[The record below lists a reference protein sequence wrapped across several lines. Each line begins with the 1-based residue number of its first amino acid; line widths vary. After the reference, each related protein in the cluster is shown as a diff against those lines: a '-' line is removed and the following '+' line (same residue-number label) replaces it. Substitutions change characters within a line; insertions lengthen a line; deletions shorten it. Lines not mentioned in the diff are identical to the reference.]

1 MYCLE
6 LAGEDDP
13 FALREADAAAAGLEP
28 LATGLALAGHVD
40 ADRLRGLAYT
50 HAADEL
56 VARTEAGLDAAELAL
71 EAAAPFDREGT
82 VAVRARDVQGLTG
95 VDTQAAER
103 RLGKVL
109 VEQGYEVDLD
119 DPDHE
124 LRALFSADEE
134 DGLTDADADGTGE
147 GPDRIAP
154 KNGVCVL
161 GWLDVESVRDFDER
175 RPTDRPFFQPGSMA
189 PMDARAI
196 ANIAGAG
203 PGRRILDPMCG
214 TGGTLIEAGLVG
226 ADLVGTDAQWK
237 MVRGTKGNLDAL
249 VPEADAAVA
258 RADATRLPLRDGAVE
273 GLVFD
278 APYGRQ
284 SKIATHRLEDLVAG
298 ALAEGHRVSGPD
310 ATCVLMADR
319 SWHDAAVSAGWRVT
333 DRFERRVHATLVRH
347 VHVLEKSP

>member
-13 FALREADAAAAGLEP
+13 FALREAEAAAAGIEP
-28 LATGLALAGHVD
+28 LATGLALAGHVNP
-40 ADRLRGLAYT
+40 DRLRGLAYT

-56 VARTEAGLDAAELAL
+56 LARTEASFEAAEIAL
-71 EAAAPFDREGT
+71 DAAAPFDREGT

-95 VDTQAAER
+95 VDTQTAER
-103 RLGKVL
+103 RLGNVL
-109 VEQGYEVDLD
+109 VDRGYEVDLD

-124 LRALFSADEE
+124 LRALFSAE
-134 DGLTDADADGTGE
+134 DGLEDPDGSGDANERLPPTE
-147 GPDRIAP
+147 
-154 KNGVCVL
+154 GVCVL
-161 GWLDVESVRDFDER
+161 GWLETESVRDFDER

-196 ANIAGAG
+196 ANIAGSG
-203 PGRRILDPMCG
+203 PGKRILDPMCG

-226 ADLVGTDAQWK
+226 ADVVGTDAQWK

-249 VPEADAAVA
+249 VPDAEAAVA
-258 RADATRLPLRDGAVE
+258 RADATRLPLDDDTIDGV
-273 GLVFD
+273 VFD

-284 SKIATHRLEDLVAG
+284 SKIATHRLSDLVGG
-298 ALAEGHRVSGPD
+298 ALSEVYRVSGEE

-319 SWHDAAVSAGWRVT
+319 SWHDAAVAAGWRVAEQ
-333 DRFERRVHATLVRH
+333 FERRVHASLTRY
-347 VHVLEKSP
+347 VHVLEKAQTP